1 MRREMERTGR
11 ALGTRVGADIEAAEL
26 RPRGGD
32 ARTGV
37 GSLTASAPVSFVS
50 AISARSM
57 MVLFPLQRTV
67 LALGTVA
74 ALVLVLWLWRRWRR
88 IHVERLVSSR
98 LSPGA
103 HGIIPGAEELSLTAP
118 GARMGVVLLH
128 GFGDTPQTLASL
140 AHALCADGMD
150 VEVPLLP
157 GHGRTLREF
166 ASSNGSEWLA
176 AARAAHAEMRG
187 RHTRVALVGLSL
199 GGALAATVAADDPE
213 LAALVLLAP
222 YVDTPLVFRVL
233 VRAAPAIGLVLPYVG
248 GEGAQSILDPEARA
262 QALAYGATTPQL
274 VRELVKSADA
284 ARASLARISAPTLY
298 VQSRED
304 NRITEAVARRAFS
317 LLGARTKKLELLSG
331 CGHVLT
337 VDFCRERVAMLVRE
351 WLAGAM
357 HANETGTA

>member
-1 MRREMERTGR
+1 
-11 ALGTRVGADIEAAEL
+11 
-26 RPRGGD
+26 
-32 ARTGV
+32 
-37 GSLTASAPVSFVS
+37 
-50 AISARSM
+50 M

-103 HGIIPGAEELSLTAP
+103 HGIIPGAEKLSLTAP

>member
-1 MRREMERTGR
+1 MM
-11 ALGTRVGADIEAAEL
+11 
-26 RPRGGD
+26 
-32 ARTGV
+32 
-37 GSLTASAPVSFVS
+37 VSFSV
-50 AISARSM
+50 
-57 MVLFPLQRTV
+57 QRIV
-67 LALGTVA
+67 LALGTIA
-74 ALVLVLWLWRRWRR
+74 AVVLVVWLWGRWRR
-88 IHVERLVSSR
+88 SHVERLVSSR

-103 HGIIPGAEELSLTAP
+103 HGIIPGAEPLSLTTP
-118 GARMGVVLLH
+118 GAQMGVVLLH

-140 AHALCADGMD
+140 AQALYAEGMD

-176 AARAAHAEMRG
+176 AARAAHAEMRA
-187 RHTRVALVGLSL
+187 RHSRVALVGLSL
-199 GGALAATVAADDPE
+199 GGALAASVAADDPE

-222 YVDTPLVFRVL
+222 YVDTPPLFRML

-262 QALAYGATTPQL
+262 QALAYGATTPHL

-304 NRITEAVARRAFS
+304 NRITEAVARRAFA

-337 VDFCRERVAMLVRE
+337 VDFCRERVAMLVRD
-351 WLAGAM
+351 WLTGVM

>member
-1 MRREMERTGR
+1 M
-11 ALGTRVGADIEAAEL
+11 
-26 RPRGGD
+26 
-32 ARTGV
+32 
-37 GSLTASAPVSFVS
+37 
-50 AISARSM
+50 
-57 MVLFPLQRTV
+57 QRII
-67 LALGTVA
+67 LALGTLA
-74 ALVLVLWLWRRWRR
+74 AVVLLVWLWGRWRR
-88 IHVERLVSSR
+88 SYVERLVSSR

-103 HGIIPGAEELSLTAP
+103 HGIIPGAESLSLTAP

-128 GFGDTPQTLASL
+128 GFGDTPQTLGSL
-140 AHALCADGMD
+140 ARALHAEGLD

-176 AARAAHAEMRG
+176 AARAAHAEMRA
-187 RHTRVALVGLSL
+187 RHKRVGLVGLSL
-199 GGALAATVAADDPE
+199 GGALAAIVAADDPE

-222 YVDTPLVFRVL
+222 YVDTPPLFRVL

-274 VRELVKSADA
+274 VRELVRSADA
-284 ARASLARISAPTLY
+284 ARAALARISAPTLY

-304 NRITEAVARRAFS
+304 NRITEEVARRAFA
-317 LLGARTKKLELLSG
+317 LLGARTKKREMLSG

-351 WLAGAM
+351 WLAGVASG
-357 HANETGTA
+357 NEMGTA

>member
-1 MRREMERTGR
+1 
-11 ALGTRVGADIEAAEL
+11 
-26 RPRGGD
+26 
-32 ARTGV
+32 
-37 GSLTASAPVSFVS
+37 
-50 AISARSM
+50 M
-57 MVLFPLQRTV
+57 MIFFPLQRTV
-67 LALGTVA
+67 LVLGTVA
-74 ALVLVLWLWRRWRR
+74 AVVLVLWGWGRWRR
-88 IHVERLVSSR
+88 SHVERLVSSR
-98 LSPGA
+98 LQPGT
-103 HGIIPGAEELSLTAP
+103 HGIIPGAEPLSLTAP

-140 AHALCADGMD
+140 ARALCADGMD
-150 VEVPLLP
+150 VHVPLLP

-176 AARAAHAEMRG
+176 AAQAAHAAMRA

-199 GGALAATVAADDPE
+199 GGALAATIGANDPE

-222 YVDTPLVFRVL
+222 YVDTPPLFRML

-274 VRELVKSADA
+274 VRELVRLADA

-304 NRITEAVARRAFS
+304 NRITEAVARRAFA
-317 LLGARTKKLELLSG
+317 LLGARTKKLEMLSG

-351 WLAGAM
+351 WLTGVVNG
-357 HANETGTA
+357 NETGTA

>member
-1 MRREMERTGR
+1 MIV
-11 ALGTRVGADIEAAEL
+11 AFSV
-26 RPRGGD
+26 
-32 ARTGV
+32 
-37 GSLTASAPVSFVS
+37 
-50 AISARSM
+50 
-57 MVLFPLQRTV
+57 QRIA
-67 LALGTVA
+67 LALGTIA
-74 ALVLVLWLWRRWRR
+74 AVVLAVWLWGRWRR
-88 IHVERLVSSR
+88 SHVERLVRSR

-103 HGIIPGAEELSLTAP
+103 HGIIPGAEPLSLAAP

-128 GFGDTPQTLASL
+128 GFGDTPQTLATLAQSL
-140 AHALCADGMD
+140 YADGMD

-176 AARAAHAEMRG
+176 AARAAHAEMRA

-199 GGALAATVAADDPE
+199 GGALAASVAADDQD

-222 YVDTPLVFRVL
+222 YVDTPGLFRVL
-233 VRAAPAIGLVLPYVG
+233 VRVAPAIGLVLPYVG

-274 VRELVKSADA
+274 VRELVKAADA

-304 NRITEAVARRAFS
+304 NRITEAVARRAFA

-337 VDFCRERVAMLVRE
+337 VDFCRERVATLVRE
-351 WLAGAM
+351 WLTGVM